1 MKKIAYFEDHGSFFN
16 RLSNLF
22 KENNI
27 EASGWRNFTN
37 LEQNLM
43 DYQPQIVLLDISIGD
58 NKNAGIEALRTI
70 RQKASFHKIK
80 IIMLTDDV
88 TKLKEAFRLRAD
100 GYVCKED
107 IQRNIELLQDLMK
120 EHPISP
126 KAAQG
131 LIQTYQ
137 GDGEEPN
144 IVLNYREESILSLAS
159 RDKTN
164 PEIAAALNL
173 KPFTVESYMKGIRY
187 KLDCH
192 TVQGVVAKAIR
203 QRLID

>member
-1 MKKIAYFEDHGSFFN
+1 MKKIAYFEDHGGFFN
-16 RLSNLF
+16 RLTNLF
-22 KENNI
+22 KENQI
-27 EASGWRNFTN
+27 EASGWRDFIN

-58 NKNAGIEALRTI
+58 DKNAGINALRTI
-70 RQKASFHKIK
+70 RQKTSFHKIK

-88 TKLKEAFRLRAD
+88 NKIKEAFRLRAD

-126 KAAQG
+126 TAAQRF
-131 LIQTYQ
+131 IKTCQ
-137 GDGEEPN
+137 GDEPN
-144 IVLNYREESILSLAS
+144 LILTPREESILSLAS
-159 RDKTN
+159 HDKTN
-164 PEIAAALNL
+164 PEIAVALSL

-203 QRLID
+203 QGLID